1 MVVRDPVAHFDAIL
15 SSCGGGG
22 GGRHVRAA
30 RGGDGDGAND
40 A

>member
-22 GGRHVRAA
+22 GGGHVRAA
-30 RGGDGDGAND
+30 AVT
-40 A
+40 ATAPTT